1 MKKQPSPRKDARFP
15 NKSRSILR
23 GMGTGRSAG
32 RAKILWL
39 WSVTTLLVAA
49 CGGAPAPAAGPKT
62 DRAAKASGSALAPVG
77 SPAVGEP
84 PLLPLRTGALA
95 PVEDP
100 PVELPVAA
108 RGDDG
113 TYEILRLDLPMKLPE
128 VAPVNAFR
136 PHSDGPRPTI
146 VSLEAG
152 SVGHAF
158 HASGVTLEGN
168 RNVQRL
174 SVWIRRPKSTTAVE
188 GTLYTA
194 ADAGKPGHRQR
205 FHATLSSKTPTDPQL
220 KKTWATALAGQLE
233 RAWDP
238 ASRFSAERL
247 RAIYAQEKPARSAG
261 AARQENEISSE
272 LGNLMDTTTG
282 RLSVQRA
289 LESRRRLLMVAAKQ
303 KPSVPL
309 EKVRAPELAH
319 HPWAE
324 LSAALKQT
332 TPDEPLARATP
343 AEFYF
348 ARARDFGKF
357 LDLITDIETFGQPV
371 ADLLD
376 EHAEQRGTFARYE
389 AELALER
396 SALTRILGPAVV
408 SELALMGS
416 DPYIHEGSDIT
427 LIFRVKNAALFS
439 SGLLGSLARHTTA
452 HPDVKEST
460 FTEEGVTVTVRRSA
474 DGRIRQHRATL
485 DDLELV
491 SNSPA
496 AIRRVIRTVRGK
508 HPSLASEPDF
518 KYMLERDASTP
529 SDQLLYFGDRFVA
542 QVIGPAQ
549 KIAEARRQIALGE
562 LMVPGYAALALG
574 LVDGRAPKTLAALLK
589 ARFLRPE
596 ELRHAGG
603 GAIAWEP
610 GRAAKSPWG
619 SPAALEP
626 LIDLPAVT
634 RVTPAEQVGYESFS
648 RYYEG
653 MWSER
658 IDPVALR
665 LSQPPKQGKTRVIS
679 ADLRV
684 LPTLRREYQSMMRTV
699 GNARLGVPPLL
710 GGLAGMI
717 GLGEE
722 ASIRRELTQM
732 GRVFGGGKRFT
743 FDWLG
748 DYALLGV
755 ATRNE
760 LANATHQLLSEQ
772 LDLPAAEPAP
782 SPLSNVARTAVNL
795 PIYAAIGVKS
805 RVAAGV
811 FLTAVRVMSRDA
823 AIGLANWES
832 AGRYRGQEIVAIR
845 FEERGFKAA
854 VYYALTESAL
864 VLSLNEEV
872 LHQVLDQL
880 AVRPPTLLVK
890 GKPEPAD
897 AGQVVVELSGNKG
910 DALFQ
915 SLAFAAGAAWGLQ
928 GNGSRDLARSVL
940 LGARDQSSDP
950 IAVRE
955 LMRAYLGTVAV
966 TPDGKEY
973 SLAPDGVRDPV
984 RGTDHAPVYPALP
997 VPGSP
1002 LEDVL
1007 TRLARVR
1014 TALSFDDEPT
1024 PASGQ
1029 PLSSLHARVTLELR

>member
-1 MKKQPSPRKDARFP
+1 
-15 NKSRSILR
+15 
-23 GMGTGRSAG
+23 MGTGRSAG
-32 RAKILWL
+32 RGKNLWL
-39 WSVTTLLVAA
+39 GSALTVLLVGA
-49 CGGAPAPAAGPKT
+49 CGGAPTPAAGPKT
-62 DRAAKASGSALAPVG
+62 DQAAKGSGSALAQVG
-77 SPAVGEP
+77 SPPVGEP
-84 PLLPLRTGALA
+84 PILPLRTGAVV

-100 PVELPVAA
+100 AVELPVGA
-108 RGDDG
+108 RADDG
-113 TYEILRLDLPMKLPE
+113 AYEILRLDLPAKLPE
-128 VAPVNAFR
+128 VAPVDNFR
-136 PHSDGPRPTI
+136 PRSDGPRPAVVT
-146 VSLEAG
+146 LEAG

-158 HASGVTLEGN
+158 YASGVTQEGD

-174 SVWIRRPKSTTAVE
+174 SVWIRRPKSTTPVE

-194 ADAGKPGHRQR
+194 ADARRPGRRQR
-205 FHATLSSKTPTDPQL
+205 FHATLPSKTPTDPQL
-220 KKTWATALAGQLE
+220 KRTWATALAGQLE
-233 RAWDP
+233 RARDP

-247 RAIYAQEKPARSAG
+247 RAIYAEEKPNRSAS
-261 AARQENEISSE
+261 AARRENEISSE
-272 LGNLMDTTTG
+272 LGSLMDTTTG

-309 EKVRAPELAH
+309 DKVRAPELAH

-324 LSAALKQT
+324 LSAALNQT

-376 EHAEQRGTFARYE
+376 EHAEQRGTFSRYE

-408 SELALMGS
+408 SELALTGS
-416 DPYIHEGSDIT
+416 DPYIHEGSDLT
-427 LIFRVKNAALFS
+427 LIFRVKNAALFA

-485 DDLELV
+485 GDLELV

-508 HPSLASEPDF
+508 HPNLASELDF
-518 KYMLERDASTP
+518 KYMLERDANTP
-529 SDQLLYFGDRFVA
+529 SDQLVYFGDRFVA

-574 LVDGRAPKTLAALLK
+574 LVDGRAPKTLAELFK
-589 ARFLRPE
+589 SRFLRPE

-603 GAIAWEP
+603 AAIVWEP

-626 LIDLPAVT
+626 LLDLPAVT
-634 RVTPAEQVGYESFS
+634 RVTPAEQAGYESFA

-658 IDPVALR
+658 IDPIALR

-684 LPTLRREYQSMMRTV
+684 LPTLRREYQSMIRTV

-732 GRVFGGGKRFT
+732 SRVFGGKRFT

-782 SPLSNVARTAVNL
+782 SPLSNLALTAADL
-795 PIYAAIGVKS
+795 PIYAAIGVRS

-811 FLTAVRVMSRDA
+811 FLTALRALSRDA
-823 AIGLANWES
+823 AVGLANWES
-832 AGRYRGQEIVAIR
+832 AGSHRGQEIVAVR
-845 FEERGFKAA
+845 FEERGLKAA

-864 VLSLNEEV
+864 VLSLNEDV

-880 AVRPPTLLVK
+880 ADRPPALLAK

-915 SLAFAAGAAWGLQ
+915 SLAFAAGAAWSLQ

-984 RGTDHAPVYPALP
+984 RGTDHAPIYPALP

-1007 TRLARVR
+1007 ARLARVR